1 MTSDEGESTPS
12 GTDEARQAEAGPAQ
26 ELPPDHDRR
35 QSDIRPDLD
44 ARQRNIRA
52 VRKPAGP
59 STGTGD
65 TAADAPPP
73 DDVPPTDPEEP
84 AAPEEIGR

>member
-1 MTSDEGESTPS
+1 MTNDEGEAPPS
-12 GTDEARQAEAGPAQ
+12 GTEEARRSDAGPAQ

-44 ARQRNIRA
+44 ARQRDIRA
-52 VRKPAGP
+52 VRKAAGP
-59 STGTGD
+59 STATGD
-65 TAADAPPP
+65 TAEDAPPP

-84 AAPEEIGR
+84 PAPDEIGR